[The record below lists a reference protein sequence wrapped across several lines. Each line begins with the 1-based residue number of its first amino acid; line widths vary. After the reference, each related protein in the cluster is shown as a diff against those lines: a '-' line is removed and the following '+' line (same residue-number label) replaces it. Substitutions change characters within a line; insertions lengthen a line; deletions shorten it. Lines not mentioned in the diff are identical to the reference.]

1 MTQQLLKIIK
11 INESEV
17 IYVMYNYTKLNN
29 LNDYFINYSK
39 RPGKGV
45 FFCRISGYNTNI
57 RNFIIKYIES
67 AKKNGILIEEKI
79 SNPNEQNLSYYTE
92 IMGTDF
98 ILDIE
103 FIEKKLK
110 KWLNHLNDIQALNI
124 ANAIYNILDEMKN
137 QNKNDNMLKNA
148 YIKFM
153 CWLYY
158 KFDIILSSLG
168 NEQLPKILYSG
179 NINKYELL
187 ILSILSHAGC
197 DIVLINYNE
206 YEYKKIDNKNK
217 LSYHYEENE
226 MTEFPNSFSLKQINN
241 EIIKTQKYAD
251 LKPEISVY
259 TNSYITGEP
268 FFDILKN
275 PFERG
280 YEPDFCYNCFMK
292 IIGAN
297 DRLTYLNEL
306 FSFYTKLKE
315 NKRNIVIEDK
325 FLPIPNIDE
334 INKIKRRNYKDF
346 EHMIFDI
353 SQNIY
358 LSNIT
363 NTARQRFIEIFKEEK
378 LNKDEN
384 LNRLMN
390 KAVYILCWFNRYKD
404 KLFKNYRKKDISVF
418 IFFGG
423 CKNKNE
429 SLFMKFLAGLPV
441 DVLILVPDLNSK
453 CTLEDKLLFEKKYTE
468 SLNVDTFPKDET
480 NIKIGTAAYHA
491 EQDLNNTL
499 YKDTGLYKNKQYKK
513 AAALT
518 LKTMYE
524 EIEILWN
531 QDAKYRPNFITTDEK
546 VIIPV
551 ILAKALGVKNI
562 SDYWKDIKKLITDNT
577 YLINK
582 APYIN
587 TNEFN
592 PIIQYA
598 HLFFKNGRLI
608 KDKIKNHNC
617 YKYLHIREEMQDY
630 ILEKLELLINKKIIK
645 GTFENGME
653 YKIIS
658 VILNLDNEILKLIQ
672 KYDFTKSIPKVIFI
686 NTTEKMYSLED
697 SIITAFLNLIG
708 FDILFFTPTGYR
720 NIEQFFTENMIEQHQ
735 IGDYVYDMQIPDF
748 NNINIKSERHLSWI
762 DKLLGKG

>member
-1 MTQQLLKIIK
+1 
-11 INESEV
+11 
-17 IYVMYNYTKLNN
+17 MYNYKKLND

-39 RPGKGV
+39 RPDKGV
-45 FFCRISGYNTNI
+45 FFCRISGYNTDI
-57 RNFIIKYIES
+57 KNFIIKYIEY

-79 SNPNEQNLSYYTE
+79 SNPNEQNLNYYTE

-98 ILDIE
+98 ILDME

-110 KWLNHLNDIQALNI
+110 KWLTHLNDMQALNI
-124 ANAIYNILDEMKN
+124 ANAIYNVLNEMKK

-158 KFDIILSSLG
+158 KFEIILSRLG

-187 ILSILSHAGC
+187 ILSILAHAGC

-206 YEYKKIDNKNK
+206 DEYKKIDNENK
-217 LSYHYEENE
+217 LSYNYKKDG
-226 MTEFPNSFSLKQINN
+226 MTEFPNTFSLKEINN
-241 EIIKTQKYAD
+241 EIIKTQKYA
-251 LKPEISVY
+251 LKPEISVC
-259 TNSYITGEP
+259 TNSSITGEP

-275 PFERG
+275 PFDRG
-280 YEPDFCYNCFMK
+280 NEPDSCYNCFIK
-292 IIGAN
+292 IIGVN

-306 FSFYTKLKE
+306 FKFYANLKE

-325 FLPIPNIDE
+325 CLPIPNIDE
-334 INKIKRRNYKDF
+334 INKIKRHNYKDF

-353 SQNIY
+353 SQNIH
-358 LSNIT
+358 LNNIT
-363 NTARQRFIEIFKEEK
+363 QTARQRFIEIFKEEK
-378 LNKDEN
+378 FNTDDN

-429 SLFMKFLAGLPV
+429 SLFIRFLAGLPV
-441 DVLILVPDLNSK
+441 DVLILVPDLNFK
-453 CTLEDKLLFEKKYTE
+453 CILKDKLLFLKKYTE
-468 SLNVDTFPKDET
+468 SLNADAFPKDET
-480 NIKIGTAAYHA
+480 TLKIGTAAYHA

-499 YKDTGLYKNKQYKK
+499 YKNTGLYQNKQYKK
-513 AAALT
+513 ASALT

-551 ILAKALGVKNI
+551 ILAKASGVKNKNTA
-562 SDYWKDIKKLITDNT
+562 DYWKDIKKLITDNT

-582 APYIN
+582 TPYID

-598 HLFFKNGRLI
+598 HLFLKNGHLL

-617 YKYLHIREEMQDY
+617 YKYSHIREEMQDY
-630 ILEKLELLINKKIIK
+630 ILEKLEILIDKKIIK

-658 VILNLDNEILKLIQ
+658 VILNLDNEILRLIQ
-672 KYDFTKSIPKVIFI
+672 KYDFTKAIPKVVFI
-686 NTTEKMYSLED
+686 NTTEKMYSLDD
-697 SIITAFLNLIG
+697 SITTAFLNLIG
-708 FDILFFTPTGYR
+708 FDILFFAPNGYR
-720 NIEQFFTENMIEQHQ
+720 NIEQFFTKNIIEEYQ

-748 NNINIKSERHLSWI
+748 NNIKNERHISWI
-762 DKLLGKG
+762 NRLLGKG